1 MLKIKQANFFILE
14 NVKALLNHDKG

>member
-1 MLKIKQANFFILE
+1 MKQANFFILE